1 MAPLNSGQTLNPRY
15 PMWSLCFLTQVV
27 KQHNAVV
34 FWEGMLWPLEL
45 LLTSGKRLL
54 EFLLEGSCMLF
65 VLWNIIF
72 KTLIIFVGIC
82 RNNLGCS
89 WSCWLLSMNMALGD
103 LPAEDL
109 YSMGKSIGCK
119 CQKSSQ
125 VFGELK
131 SSISYVYLLLNVR
144 ITSYFVLTFLALLI
158 GGWAWSLQISV
169 DTDVSQEQLLF
180 WIYLVDSCLKLSALY
195 LIVGWILW
203 SVVKG

>member
-1 MAPLNSGQTLNPRY
+1 VLTQRWRMLRFREIEVTLISISNMAPLNSGQTLNPRY

-65 VLWNIIF
+65 VFWKIIF

-89 WSCWLLSMNMALGD
+89 WSCWLLSMNMVLGT
-103 LPAEDL
+103 
-109 YSMGKSIGCK
+109 
-119 CQKSSQ
+119 
-125 VFGELK
+125 
-131 SSISYVYLLLNVR
+131 YLLKIYTLWVNPLDVNARNQVR
-144 ITSYFVLTFLALLI
+144 
-158 GGWAWSLQISV
+158 
-169 DTDVSQEQLLF
+169 
-180 WIYLVDSCLKLSALY
+180 YLEN
-195 LIVGWILW
+195 
-203 SVVKG
+203 